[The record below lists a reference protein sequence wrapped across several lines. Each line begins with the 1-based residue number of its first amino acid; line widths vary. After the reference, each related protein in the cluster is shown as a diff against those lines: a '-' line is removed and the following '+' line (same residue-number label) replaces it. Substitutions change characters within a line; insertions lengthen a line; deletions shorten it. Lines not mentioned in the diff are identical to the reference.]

1 MFLPTFLG
9 GVDMSEFID
18 KFIEKAKDG
27 HNRIDNELYFKYD
40 VKKGLRNED
49 GTGVLVALTKIA
61 DVVGY
66 KWENGNKVDC
76 RGELFYRGIAVS
88 DIINKR
94 EPHQRFL
101 FEETCF
107 LIIFGYLPNKEE
119 LAKFKEEISQ
129 RYELPPHYL
138 ESKILGFPSQN
149 LMNKL
154 QQEVLMLYS
163 YDDDPDNTTPAET
176 MYKGLNLIAKIP
188 SIVCYAYRSKVHYFD
203 KQSLYIHQIRH
214 DLSIAENI
222 LYLLRDDKKFT
233 PKEAEVLDMCLV
245 LHADHGGGN
254 NSTFTNVVISSTG
267 TDIYSSFAGAIGSL
281 KGPRHGGAN
290 LAVMNQMSLVID
302 EIGLDASDE
311 QIDMIIERI
320 LNKDFNDQSGL
331 IYGIGYAVYNIID
344 PRCEILRKQCQELAI
359 EKGRTAEFEFYHR
372 FEKAAIKAIETHK
385 KIHVCA
391 NVDFYSGL
399 IYDMLSI
406 PRELYTL
413 MFVVGRTVGWLAHN
427 IENKL
432 YADKII
438 RPAAKYVGETYEY
451 VPINKR

>member
-1 MFLPTFLG
+1 MSVL
-9 GVDMSEFID
+9 VDR
-18 KFIEKAKDG
+18 FIEKARDG
-27 HNRIDNELYFKYD
+27 DNNIDNNLYTKYD

-49 GTGVLVALTKIA
+49 GTGVLVGLTKIA

-66 KWENGNKVDC
+66 KRENNKKIDC
-76 RGELFYRGIAVS
+76 RGELYYRGIAVS

-107 LIIFGYLPNKEE
+107 LIIFGYLPNKDE
-119 LAKFKEEISQ
+119 LETFKAELSK
-129 RYELPPHYL
+129 RYELPKHYL
-138 ESKILGFPSQN
+138 ESKILGFPSKN

-163 YDDDPDNTTPAET
+163 YDDDPDNTSPKET

-203 KQSLYIHQIRH
+203 KQSLYIHQIRP
-214 DLSIAENI
+214 DYSIAENI

-233 PKEAEVLDMCLV
+233 TKEAEVLDMCLV

-254 NSTFTNVVISSTG
+254 NSTFTNIVISSTG

-290 LAVMNQMSLVID
+290 LAVMDQMQKVID
-302 EIGLDASDE
+302 CIGLDATDE
-311 QIDMIIERI
+311 QIKQIIEQI
-320 LNKDFNDQSGL
+320 LDKNFNDNSGL
-331 IYGIGYAVYNIID
+331 IYGIGHAVYTLSD
-344 PRCEILRKQCQELAI
+344 PRCEILRQQCKELAK
-359 EKGRTAEFEFYHR
+359 EKGREAEFNFYYR
-372 FEKAAIKAIETHK
+372 FEKAAIAAIESRK

-413 MFVVGRTVGWLAHN
+413 MFVVGRSVGWLAHN

-438 RPAAKYVGETYEY
+438 RPAAKYVGETREY
-451 VPINKR
+451 VPLKNR

>member
-1 MFLPTFLG
+1 
-9 GVDMSEFID
+9 MSEFING
-18 KFIEKAKDG
+18 FLEKVRKDEY
-27 HNRIDNELYFKYD
+27 RIDNELYSKYD

-49 GTGVLVALTKIA
+49 GTGVLVGLTKIS

-66 KWENGNKVDC
+66 KRVDGKKIDC
-76 RGELFYRGIAVS
+76 HGELYYRGINVS

-94 EPHQRFL
+94 KSHQRFL

-107 LIIFGYLPNKEE
+107 LILFGYLPDEEE
-119 LAKFKEEISQ
+119 LNKFKDEMSKY
-129 RYELPPHYL
+129 YELPPNYL
-138 ESKILGFPSQN
+138 ESKILGFPSKN

-163 YDDDPDNTTPAET
+163 YDDDPDNVSPKEM

-188 SIVCYAYRSKVHYFD
+188 LIVCYAYRSKVHYFD
-203 KQSLYIHQIRH
+203 KESLYIHQIRY

-222 LYLLRDDKKFT
+222 LYLLRDNKQFT
-233 PKEAEVLDMCLV
+233 QKEAEVLDMCLV

-281 KGPRHGGAN
+281 KGPKHGGAN
-290 LAVMNQMSLVID
+290 LAVMQQMLLAID
-302 EIGLDASDE
+302 EIGIEATDQAIENIVNKILDK
-311 QIDMIIERI
+311 Q
-320 LNKDFNDQSGL
+320 FNDKSGL
-331 IYGIGYAVYNIID
+331 IYGIGHAVYTISD
-344 PRCEILRKQCQELAI
+344 PRCVILRQQCKELAK
-359 EKGRTAEFEFYHR
+359 EKGRDKEFDFYYR
-372 FEKAAIKAIETHK
+372 FEQAAIKAIK
-385 KIHVCA
+385 KRKGITVCA

-413 MFVVGRTVGWLAHN
+413 MFVVARTVGWLAHN

-432 YADKII
+432 YSGRII
-438 RPAAKYVGETYEY
+438 RPAAKYVGETHEY
-451 VPINKR
+451 VPLDKRK

>member
-1 MFLPTFLG
+1 
-9 GVDMSEFID
+9 MSEFINGFL
-18 KFIEKAKDG
+18 KKVRKDEY
-27 HNRIDNELYFKYD
+27 RIDNELYSKYD

-49 GTGVLVALTKIA
+49 GTGVLVGLTKIS

-66 KWENGNKVDC
+66 KRVDGKKIDC
-76 RGELFYRGIAVS
+76 HGELYYRGINVS

-94 EPHQRFL
+94 KSHQRFL

-107 LIIFGYLPNKEE
+107 LILFGYLPDEEE
-119 LAKFKEEISQ
+119 LNKFKDEMSKY
-129 RYELPPHYL
+129 YELPPNYL
-138 ESKILGFPSQN
+138 ESKILGFPSKN

-163 YDDDPDNTTPAET
+163 YDDDPDSVSPKEM

-188 SIVCYAYRSKVHYFD
+188 LIVCYAYRSKVHYFD
-203 KQSLYIHQIRH
+203 KESLYIHQIRY

-222 LYLLRDDKKFT
+222 LYLLRDNKQFT
-233 PKEAEVLDMCLV
+233 QKEAEVLDMCLV

-281 KGPRHGGAN
+281 KGPKHGGAN
-290 LAVMNQMSLVID
+290 LAVMQQMLLAID
-302 EIGLDASDE
+302 EIGIEATDQAIENIVNKILDK
-311 QIDMIIERI
+311 Q
-320 LNKDFNDQSGL
+320 FNDKSGL
-331 IYGIGYAVYNIID
+331 IYGIGHAVYTISD
-344 PRCEILRKQCQELAI
+344 PRCVILRQQCKELAK
-359 EKGRTAEFEFYHR
+359 EKGRDKEFDFYYR
-372 FEKAAIKAIETHK
+372 FEQAAIKAIK
-385 KIHVCA
+385 KRKGITVCA

-413 MFVVGRTVGWLAHN
+413 MFVVARTVGWLAHN

-432 YADKII
+432 YSGRII
-438 RPAAKYVGETYEY
+438 RPAAKYVGETHEY
-451 VPINKR
+451 VPLDKRK